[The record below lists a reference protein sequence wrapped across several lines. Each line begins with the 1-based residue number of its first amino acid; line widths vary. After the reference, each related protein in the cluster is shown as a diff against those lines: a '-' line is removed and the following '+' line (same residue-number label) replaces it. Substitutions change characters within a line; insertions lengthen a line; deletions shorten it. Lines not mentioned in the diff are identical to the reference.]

1 MGRLRPGAHASRRQ
15 VSARSTLAVRIQEIG
30 LRLALGATT
39 HDIRLTVI
47 REALVTAAA
56 GLVVGVPCAFVSRPL
71 VASSLTLVSSH
82 AALAFGGGM
91 SPL

>member
-1 MGRLRPGAHASRRQ
+1 M
-15 VSARSTLAVRIQEIG
+15 QEIG
-30 LRLALGATT
+30 LRLALDATT
-39 HDIRLTVI
+39 HDIRLMVI

-56 GLVVGVPCAFVSRPL
+56 GLVVGVPCAFVSAPL
-71 VASSLTLVSSH
+71 VASSLTPVSSH